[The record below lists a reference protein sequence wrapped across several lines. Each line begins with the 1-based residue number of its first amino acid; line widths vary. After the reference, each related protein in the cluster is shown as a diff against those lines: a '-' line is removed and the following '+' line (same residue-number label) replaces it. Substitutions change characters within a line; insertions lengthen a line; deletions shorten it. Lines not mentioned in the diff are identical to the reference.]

1 MNDTLKRILPK
12 FALFSAALIW
22 GSSFFIVKNTVDIFP
37 TNFLLAI
44 RFTIGCLLL
53 CVLFPKKLTQ
63 LNRTCLWQGIVLGL
77 LIFTAYCIQT
87 IGLTDT
93 TPGKNAFLTAAY
105 CILVPFLYWI
115 TDKRRPD
122 LYNFSAAFLCLAG
135 IGLVSFDGSFSMRFG
150 DAMTLIS
157 ALFFA
162 AHIVAGAR
170 FGGKSDPI
178 LLTILQFGTAAV
190 CSWVLGFTTEAFPKE
205 IPLNAALGLLYL
217 AVFATTIALLLQN
230 IGLKYA
236 DPTSGAIL
244 LSLESVFGVLFS
256 MLFYQERLTLRL
268 GAGFLLIFIAVILS
282 ETELSFLRKKRS

>member
-190 CSWVLGFTTEAFPKE
+190 CSWVLGFTTETFPKE

-244 LSLESVFGVLFS
+244 LRLESVFGVLFS

-282 ETELSFLRKKRS
+282 ETKLSFLRKKGS

>member
-1 MNDTLKRILPK
+1 MNSTLKRILPK
-12 FALFSAALIW
+12 FALFFAAMIF

-53 CVLFPKKLTQ
+53 CALFPKKLTQ
-63 LNRTCLWQGIVLGL
+63 LNRTCLWQGTVLGL
-77 LIFTAYCIQT
+77 LIFAGYCIQT

-93 TPGKNAFLTAAY
+93 TPGKNAFLTASY
-105 CILVPFLYWI
+105 CILVPFLHWVV
-115 TDKRRPD
+115 DKRRPD
-122 LYNFSAAFLCLAG
+122 LYNFSAAFLCLTG

-150 DAMTLIS
+150 DAMTLVS

-190 CSWVLGFTTEAFPKE
+190 CAWILGFATETFPKE
-205 IPLNAALGLLYL
+205 IPLNAVLGLLYL
-217 AVFATTIALLLQN
+217 AVFATTLALLLQN
-230 IGLKYA
+230 VGLKYA

-256 MLFYQERLTLRL
+256 MIFYHEQLNFRLT
-268 GAGFLLIFIAVILS
+268 AGFLLIFVAVILS
-282 ETELSFLRKKRS
+282 ETKLSFLRKKRS

>member
-190 CSWVLGFTTEAFPKE
+190 CSWVLGFTTETFPKE

-282 ETELSFLRKKRS
+282 ETKLSFLRKKRN

>member
-12 FALFSAALIW
+12 FALFSAAMIF

-53 CVLFPKKLTQ
+53 CALFPRKLRQ
-63 LNRTCLWQGIVLGL
+63 MDRACLWQGTVLGL
-77 LIFTAYCIQT
+77 LIFAGYCIQT

-93 TPGKNAFLTAAY
+93 TPGKNAFLTASY
-105 CILVPFLYWI
+105 CILVPFLHWVV
-115 TDKRRPD
+115 DKRRPD
-122 LYNFSAAFLCLAG
+122 LYNFSAAFLCLTG

-150 DAMTLIS
+150 DAMTLVS

-190 CSWVLGFTTEAFPKE
+190 CSWVLGFTTETFPKE
-205 IPLNAALGLLYL
+205 IPLNAVLGLLYL
-217 AVFATTIALLLQN
+217 AVFATTLALLLQN
-230 IGLKYA
+230 VGLKYA

-256 MLFYQERLTLRL
+256 MIFYHEQLNFRLT
-268 GAGFLLIFIAVILS
+268 AGFLLIFVAVILS
-282 ETELSFLRKKRS
+282 ETKLSFLRKKRS

>member
-122 LYNFSAAFLCLAG
+122 PYNFSAAFLCLAG

-178 LLTILQFGTAAV
+178 LLTILQFGVAAV
-190 CSWVLGFTTEAFPKE
+190 CSWVLGFTTETFPKE

-282 ETELSFLRKKRS
+282 ETGLSFLRKKRS

>member
-190 CSWVLGFTTEAFPKE
+190 CSWVLGFTTETFPKE

>member
-190 CSWVLGFTTEAFPKE
+190 CSWVLGFTTETFPKE
-205 IPLNAALGLLYL
+205 IPLNATLGLLYL

>member
-162 AHIVAGAR
+162 AHIVAGVR

-190 CSWVLGFTTEAFPKE
+190 CSWVLGFTTETFPKE

-282 ETELSFLRKKRS
+282 ETKLSFLRKKRS

>member
-53 CVLFPKKLTQ
+53 CVLSPKKLTQ

-190 CSWVLGFTTEAFPKE
+190 CSWVLGFTTETFPKE

-282 ETELSFLRKKRS
+282 ETKLSFLRKKRS

>member
-22 GSSFFIVKNTVDIFP
+22 GSSFFIVKNAVDIFP

-190 CSWVLGFTTEAFPKE
+190 CSWVLGFTTETFPKE

-256 MLFYQERLTLRL
+256 MIFYHEQLNFRLT
-268 GAGFLLIFIAVILS
+268 AGFLLIFIAVILS
-282 ETELSFLRKKRS
+282 ETKLSFLRKKRS

>member
-190 CSWVLGFTTEAFPKE
+190 CSWVLGFTTETFPKE

-230 IGLKYA
+230 IGLKFA

-282 ETELSFLRKKRS
+282 ETKLSFLRKKRS

>member
-150 DAMTLIS
+150 DAMTLVS

-190 CSWVLGFTTEAFPKE
+190 CSWVLGFTTETFPKE

-282 ETELSFLRKKRS
+282 ETKLSFLRKKRS

>member
-122 LYNFSAAFLCLAG
+122 LYNFSAAFLCLTG

-150 DAMTLIS
+150 DAMTLVS

-178 LLTILQFGTAAV
+178 LLTILQFGVAAV
-190 CSWVLGFTTEAFPKE
+190 CSWVLGFTTETFPKE
-205 IPLNAALGLLYL
+205 IPLNAVLGLLYL

-282 ETELSFLRKKRS
+282 ETKLSFLRKKRS

>member
-178 LLTILQFGTAAV
+178 LLTILQFGVAAV
-190 CSWVLGFTTEAFPKE
+190 CSWVLGFTTETFPKE
-205 IPLNAALGLLYL
+205 IPLNAVLGLLYL

-282 ETELSFLRKKRS
+282 ETKLSFLRKKRS

>member
-190 CSWVLGFTTEAFPKE
+190 CSWVLGFTTETFPKE

-256 MLFYQERLTLRL
+256 MLFYQERLTPRL

-282 ETELSFLRKKRS
+282 ETKLSFLRKKRS

>member
-170 FGGKSDPI
+170 FGSKSDPI

-190 CSWVLGFTTEAFPKE
+190 CSWVLGFTTETFPKE

-230 IGLKYA
+230 IGLKYV

-282 ETELSFLRKKRS
+282 ETKLSFLRKKRS

>member
-135 IGLVSFDGSFSMRFG
+135 IGLVSFDGNFSMRFG

-190 CSWVLGFTTEAFPKE
+190 CSWVLGFTTETFPKE

-282 ETELSFLRKKRS
+282 ETKLSFLRKKGS

>member
-190 CSWVLGFTTEAFPKE
+190 CSWILGFTTETFPKE

-282 ETELSFLRKKRS
+282 ETKLSFLRKKGS

>member
-12 FALFSAALIW
+12 FALFFAAMIF
-22 GSSFFIVKNTVDIFP
+22 GSSFFIVKNTVDVFP

-53 CVLFPKKLTQ
+53 CALFPRKLRQ
-63 LNRTCLWQGIVLGL
+63 MDRACLWQGTVLGL
-77 LIFTAYCIQT
+77 LIFAGYCIQT

-93 TPGKNAFLTAAY
+93 TPGKNAFLTASY
-105 CILVPFLYWI
+105 CILVPFLHWVV
-115 TDKRRPD
+115 DKRRPD
-122 LYNFSAAFLCLAG
+122 LYNFSAAFLCLTG

-150 DAMTLIS
+150 DAMTLVS

-190 CSWVLGFTTEAFPKE
+190 CSWVLGFTTETFPKE

-282 ETELSFLRKKRS
+282 ETKLSFLRKKRS

>member
-1 MNDTLKRILPK
+1 MNSTLKRILPK
-12 FALFSAALIW
+12 FALFSAAMIF
-22 GSSFFIVKNTVDIFP
+22 GSSFFIVKNTVDVFP

-53 CVLFPKKLTQ
+53 CALFPRKLRQ
-63 LNRTCLWQGIVLGL
+63 MDRACLWQGTVLGL
-77 LIFTAYCIQT
+77 LIFAGYCIQT

-93 TPGKNAFLTAAY
+93 TPGKNAFLTASY
-105 CILVPFLYWI
+105 CILVPFLHWVV
-115 TDKRRPD
+115 DKRRPD
-122 LYNFSAAFLCLAG
+122 LYNFSAAFLCLTG

-150 DAMTLIS
+150 DAMTLVS

-178 LLTILQFGTAAV
+178 LLTIVQFGVAAV
-190 CSWVLGFTTEAFPKE
+190 CAWILGFATETFPKE
-205 IPLNAALGLLYL
+205 IPLNAVLGLLYL
-217 AVFATTIALLLQN
+217 AVFATTLALLLQN
-230 IGLKYA
+230 VGLKYA

-256 MLFYQERLTLRL
+256 MIFYHEQLNFRLT
-268 GAGFLLIFIAVILS
+268 AGFLLIFVAVILS
-282 ETELSFLRKKRS
+282 ETKLSFLRKKRS

>member
-190 CSWVLGFTTEAFPKE
+190 CSWVLGFTTETFPKE

-256 MLFYQERLTLRL
+256 ILFYQERLTLRL

-282 ETELSFLRKKRS
+282 ETKLSFLRKKRS

>member
-122 LYNFSAAFLCLAG
+122 LYNFSAAFLCLTG

-178 LLTILQFGTAAV
+178 LLTILQFGVAAV
-190 CSWVLGFTTEAFPKE
+190 CSWVLGFTTETFPKE
-205 IPLNAALGLLYL
+205 IPLNAVLGLLYL

-282 ETELSFLRKKRS
+282 ETKLSFLRKKRS

>member
-122 LYNFSAAFLCLAG
+122 LYNFSAAFLCLTG

-150 DAMTLIS
+150 DAMTLVS

-190 CSWVLGFTTEAFPKE
+190 CSWVLGFTTETFPKE
-205 IPLNAALGLLYL
+205 IPLNAVLGLLYL

-282 ETELSFLRKKRS
+282 ETKLSFLRKKRS

>member
-1 MNDTLKRILPK
+1 M
-12 FALFSAALIW
+12 
-22 GSSFFIVKNTVDIFP
+22 
-37 TNFLLAI
+37 
-44 RFTIGCLLL
+44 
-53 CVLFPKKLTQ
+53 
-63 LNRTCLWQGIVLGL
+63 
-77 LIFTAYCIQT
+77 
-87 IGLTDT
+87 
-93 TPGKNAFLTAAY
+93 
-105 CILVPFLYWI
+105 PFLYWI

-190 CSWVLGFTTEAFPKE
+190 CSWVLGFTTETFPKE

-282 ETELSFLRKKRS
+282 ETKLSFLGKKRS

>member
-87 IGLTDT
+87 VGLTDT

-190 CSWVLGFTTEAFPKE
+190 CSWVLGFTTETFPKE

-282 ETELSFLRKKRS
+282 ETKLSFLRKKGS

>member
-1 MNDTLKRILPK
+1 MNNTAKRLLPK
-12 FALFSAALIW
+12 LALFTAAMIW

-190 CSWVLGFTTEAFPKE
+190 CSWVLGFTTETFPKE

-282 ETELSFLRKKRS
+282 ETKLSFLRKKRS

>member
-1 MNDTLKRILPK
+1 MNSTLKRILPK

-190 CSWVLGFTTEAFPKE
+190 CSWVLGFTTETFPKE

-282 ETELSFLRKKRS
+282 ETKLSFLRKKRS

>member
-1 MNDTLKRILPK
+1 MNSTLKRILPK
-12 FALFSAALIW
+12 FALFSAAMIF
-22 GSSFFIVKNTVDIFP
+22 GSSFFIVKNTVDVFP

-53 CVLFPKKLTQ
+53 CVLFPRKLRQ
-63 LNRTCLWQGIVLGL
+63 MDRACLWQGTVLGL
-77 LIFTAYCIQT
+77 LIFAGYCIQT

-93 TPGKNAFLTAAY
+93 TPGKNAFLTASY
-105 CILVPFLYWI
+105 CILVPFLHWVV
-115 TDKRRPD
+115 DKRRPD
-122 LYNFSAAFLCLAG
+122 LYNFSAAFLCLTG

-150 DAMTLIS
+150 DTMTLVS

-178 LLTILQFGTAAV
+178 LLTIVQFGVAAV
-190 CSWVLGFTTEAFPKE
+190 CAWILGFATETFPKE
-205 IPLNAALGLLYL
+205 IPLNAVLGLLYL

-256 MLFYQERLTLRL
+256 MIFYHEQLNFRLT
-268 GAGFLLIFIAVILS
+268 AGFLLIFVAVILS
-282 ETELSFLRKKRS
+282 ETKLSFLRKKRS

>member
-77 LIFTAYCIQT
+77 LIFTASCIQT

-190 CSWVLGFTTEAFPKE
+190 CSWVLGFTTETFPKE

-282 ETELSFLRKKRS
+282 ETKLSFLRKKRS

>member
-12 FALFSAALIW
+12 FALFSAAMIF
-22 GSSFFIVKNTVDIFP
+22 GSSFFIVKNTVDVFP

-77 LIFTAYCIQT
+77 LIFAGYCIQT

-93 TPGKNAFLTAAY
+93 TPGKNAFLTASY
-105 CILVPFLYWI
+105 CILVPFLHWVV
-115 TDKRRPD
+115 DKRRPD
-122 LYNFSAAFLCLAG
+122 LYNFSAAFLCLTG

-150 DAMTLIS
+150 DAMTLVS
-157 ALFFA
+157 ALFFT

-190 CSWVLGFTTEAFPKE
+190 CSWVLGFTTETFPKE

-282 ETELSFLRKKRS
+282 ETKLSFLRKKRS

>member
-190 CSWVLGFTTEAFPKE
+190 CSWVLGFTTETFPKE

-282 ETELSFLRKKRS
+282 ETKLSFLQKKRS

>member
-190 CSWVLGFTTEAFPKE
+190 CSWVLGFTTETFPKE

-282 ETELSFLRKKRS
+282 ETKLSFLRKKGS

>member
-1 MNDTLKRILPK
+1 MNSTLKRILPK
-12 FALFSAALIW
+12 FALFSAAMIF
-22 GSSFFIVKNTVDIFP
+22 GSSFFIVKNTVDVFP

-53 CVLFPKKLTQ
+53 CALFPRKLRQ
-63 LNRTCLWQGIVLGL
+63 MDRACLWQGTVLGL
-77 LIFTAYCIQT
+77 LIFAGYCIQT

-93 TPGKNAFLTAAY
+93 TPGKNAFLTASY
-105 CILVPFLYWI
+105 CILVPFLHWVV
-115 TDKRRPD
+115 DKRRPD

-150 DAMTLIS
+150 DAMTLVS

-178 LLTILQFGTAAV
+178 LLTIVQFGVAAV
-190 CSWVLGFTTEAFPKE
+190 CAWILGFATETFPKE
-205 IPLNAALGLLYL
+205 IPLNAVLGLLYL
-217 AVFATTIALLLQN
+217 AVFATTLALLLQN
-230 IGLKYA
+230 VGLKYA

-256 MLFYQERLTLRL
+256 MIFYHEQLNFRLT
-268 GAGFLLIFIAVILS
+268 AGFLLIFVAVILS
-282 ETELSFLRKKRS
+282 ETKLSFLRKKRS

>member
-63 LNRTCLWQGIVLGL
+63 LNRTCLWQGIVLGF

-190 CSWVLGFTTEAFPKE
+190 CSWVLGFTTETFPKE
-205 IPLNAALGLLYL
+205 IPLNATLGLLYL

>member
-178 LLTILQFGTAAV
+178 LLTILQFGTASV
-190 CSWVLGFTTEAFPKE
+190 CSWVLGFTTETFPKE

-282 ETELSFLRKKRS
+282 ETKLSFLRKKRS

>member
-63 LNRTCLWQGIVLGL
+63 LNRTCFWQGIVLGL

-190 CSWVLGFTTEAFPKE
+190 CSWVLGFTTETFPKE

-282 ETELSFLRKKRS
+282 ETKLSFLRKKRS

>member
-115 TDKRRPD
+115 TNKRRPD

-190 CSWVLGFTTEAFPKE
+190 CSWVLGFTTETFPKE

-282 ETELSFLRKKRS
+282 ETKLSFLRKKRS

>member
-122 LYNFSAAFLCLAG
+122 LYNFTAAFLCLTG
-135 IGLVSFDGSFSMRFG
+135 IGLVSFDGSFSIRFG
-150 DAMTLIS
+150 DAMTLVS

-190 CSWVLGFTTEAFPKE
+190 CSWVLGFTTVSGTFPW
-205 IPLNAALGLLYL
+205 
-217 AVFATTIALLLQN
+217 
-230 IGLKYA
+230 
-236 DPTSGAIL
+236 
-244 LSLESVFGVLFS
+244 
-256 MLFYQERLTLRL
+256 
-268 GAGFLLIFIAVILS
+268 
-282 ETELSFLRKKRS
+282 

>member
-122 LYNFSAAFLCLAG
+122 PYNFSAAFLCLAG

-178 LLTILQFGTAAV
+178 LLTILQFGVAAV
-190 CSWVLGFTTEAFPKE
+190 CSWVLGFTTETFPKE